1 MQVLTASPAATY
13 SGMTEALARI
23 SSAEGFKG
31 LWKGIASVIL
41 GAGPAHALYF
51 GTYELVKD
59 HTGGNREGLQLMS
72 TGVAGAAA
80 TIVSDAFMNPFDGA
94 SLLAYRSDQAAHAA
108 RGQPLHV
115 GGELCA

>member
-13 SGMTEALARI
+13 SGMTEALTRI
-23 SSAEGFKG
+23 SSVEGFKG

-59 HTGGNREGLQLMS
+59 HTGGNREGLQLLS

-94 SLLAYRSDQAAHAA
+94 SLIAYHSDQATHAA
-108 RGQPLHV
+108 GRQSLHFRD
-115 GGELCA
+115 ELRA